1 MSDTFHPEEAVAF
14 VKKTIT
20 MDVRSMEDVMSS
32 LDASS
37 TLWSVYSS
45 LNKLYE
51 KTRTMESLL
60 TYADSKTK
68 EWISEKKASINQA
81 MLRME
86 KESDA
91 LLTNRFVSFSVQE
104 DSSFLTG
111 KDRNGASVSTCK
123 IFHDWVVPGSQ
134 PIENVLLRTAI
145 VQSPDPTLHYDHD
158 HLLRGIYRS
167 AHYLEVQE
175 PQLTEEI
182 SFGLEQQLEANS
194 FFPVAAG
201 CQLTQTILTNLAGEV
216 QVVERLPY
224 FPSYPVANY
233 KVSLK
238 SPAILSKKVNKDSN
252 NEVAILAANKA
263 ADILLNNTTGELLD
277 VEAHY
282 FGVDSIDSLK
292 QSRMATSSVFVSKPI
307 EIGACEY
314 LQLSADIDQP
324 AGSAVEFYL
333 IDGTKEWPILE
344 KNTSIAAEKV
354 FADLPL
360 RFTCSTSAVSFMS
373 GQLSTL
379 SLSETRTR
387 PAEEF
392 VTTYAPDDLRS
403 AKRVSP
409 KATTVAVKAIL
420 RGNERAWPRVRNISI
435 HKFGGITSE

>member
-14 VKKTIT
+14 VKETIT

-32 LDASS
+32 LDASA

-68 EWISEKKASINQA
+68 EWISEKKAAINQA

-91 LLTNRFVSFSVQE
+91 LLTNRFVSFSAQE

-111 KDRNGASVSTCK
+111 KDRNGTNVSTCK
-123 IFHDWVVPGSQ
+123 TYQDWIVPGSQ
-134 PIENVLLRTAI
+134 LIENALLKTAV

-194 FFPVAAG
+194 FFPATAS
-201 CQLTQTILTNLAGEV
+201 CQLTQAILTNLAGEA

-224 FPSYPVANY
+224 FPSYPVAGY
-233 KVSLK
+233 KVKLK
-238 SPAILSKKVNKDSN
+238 SPTILSKKVNKNSD

-263 ADILLNNTTGELLD
+263 ADVLLDNATGETVA

-282 FGVDSIDSLK
+282 FGVDDIHSLR
-292 QSRMATSSVFVSKPI
+292 QSRMATSSIFFSQPI
-307 EIGACEY
+307 EVGACEY